1 MSNLC
6 ILVTILMRIR
16 YSFFTVLFSALFSL
30 NAFAQPTVEMGIP
43 ATTLINDILLGV
55 GVEATNV
62 QLIGDPQQIGH
73 LTGAINTGITI
84 DGGVVLSSGMADN
97 MICPGNFGFING
109 VAGNAD
115 LLTVAQSV
123 PGLIG
128 GNFNVTSV
136 NDVCVI
142 SFDFVATG
150 DSLFFNYIFGSAEY
164 NTYINTQFND
174 VFAFFLAGPG
184 ITGPFSSPVGFPG
197 GSRNV
202 AVLPGT
208 NPALPVTISSVH
220 SGTNAIPPL
229 NGEFHI
235 SNTTPQVQFGETD
248 PDICMNGWTVTLP
261 VEEQLICGETYH
273 IRLAI
278 ADGGD
283 TALDSW
289 VVLEEGSFE
298 SNSVVEVDLFIDVGQ
313 AGVETLYEDCGTA
326 FLTFSRPPESNL
338 DLEEMIII
346 EYGGD
351 AVNGEDYTLLPD
363 SIIFAPGVESITFE
377 ITAFQD
383 GIDEP
388 TELVEFEILNL
399 AACNGNGIT
408 SFFSF
413 FIADEPDPLVVEGY
427 TIEMCEG
434 AEVTLEPII
443 TGGYGNFSYDW
454 SNNETTPTITV
465 SPESNAGFNVMV
477 SDTCGMPSDDADIFV
492 EILQLPPL
500 EVSITNGDL
509 NLNCNESVLV
519 SATANGGI
527 PPYSWT
533 WTNQNGESLGSTGS
547 SLFYNTQQ
555 GASQIV
561 ATATDGCGFVISD
574 TIEVN
579 LNVPPMDVDIPEEVT
594 ALCLEEFA
602 INPVVAGG
610 QAPYSYQWL
619 QNGNFLSWN
628 LNYSSALQAD
638 ATFTFQVTDACGQTQ
653 QYPVDV
659 LIESPPVSI
668 TLPESITG
676 PCTETF
682 NLNPEIEGGSGGFQY
697 TWLANGEPLAE
708 TLNTTWQSF
717 EDAVLQFTVVDQ
729 CSASDQFSV
738 DVFIVNP
745 PVEIEIGEDIFASCL
760 DNTAI
765 DVEIIAGSGQYQYE
779 WFVADTAYA
788 ITEDIV
794 VQSFLTIPV
803 GVQVTDGC
811 GSSAYDELMYF
822 IPDDPLVLEL
832 SADTA
837 ICAGTGITISAF
849 AEGGEDGFFYQ
860 WSTLGAGPDQ
870 YITPYQSAVYP
881 VTATDICGASISGEI
896 YVEVQ
901 YLFSD
906 FTVTTLEGDNQY
918 QFFANPAPS
927 CPGCQYLW
935 DFGDGSVSDEANP
948 VHTFDGLSDYTVSL
962 QVTNAIGCT
971 NTAFTLI
978 QGPIILYVPNAFTP
992 NNDGI
997 NDVFQVKGNGI
1008 MRYNIK
1014 IYNRWGEKVFESND
1028 IDEVWDG
1035 SHVGGEYY
1043 VPNDIYTYVIE
1054 VKGFDTDATEHVGHI
1069 SVMR

>member
-1 MSNLC
+1 MRLIYIY
-6 ILVTILMRIR
+6 ILP
-16 YSFFTVLFSALFSL
+16 FFLLGFSKMAY
-30 NAFAQPTVEMGIP
+30 AQPAVDLDMPVE
-43 ATTLINDILLGV
+43 TLVNDILLGAGVQATNIQLV
-55 GVEATNV
+55 GVPEQV
-62 QLIGDPQQIGH
+62 GY
-73 LTGAINTGITI
+73 LTGAINTGLTI
-84 DGGVVLSSGMADN
+84 DGGMVLSSGYASN
-97 MICPGNFGFING
+97 LLCSEFGGFFTG
-109 VAGNAD
+109 AGGNAD
-115 LLTVAQSV
+115 LLSVAQSV

-128 GNFNVTSV
+128 ANFNVNSV
-136 NDVCVI
+136 HDVCMV

-150 DSLFFNYIFGSAEY
+150 DSIFFNYVFGSVEY
-164 NTYINTQFND
+164 NTYINSQFND

-184 ITGPFSSPVGFPG
+184 ITGPYSAPAGFPG
-197 GSRNV
+197 GSINL

-208 NPALPVTISSVH
+208 NPPLPVTISSVH
-220 SGTNAIPPL
+220 SGTNNIAPL

-235 SNTTPQVQFGETD
+235 SNTTPQVPFGETD

-261 VEEQLICGETYH
+261 AEEQLICGETYH

-289 VVLEEGSFE
+289 VILEEGSFE

-313 AGVETLYEDCGTA
+313 PGVETLYEDCGTA

-346 EYGGD
+346 EYGGE
-351 AVNGEDYTLLPD
+351 AINGVDYTLLPD
-363 SIIFAPGVESITFE
+363 TIIFEPGVESITFE
-377 ITAFQD
+377 IIAFQD
-383 GIDEP
+383 GLDEGIE
-388 TELVEFEILNL
+388 TVEFEILNL
-399 AACNGNGIT
+399 AACNGNGLT
-408 SFFSF
+408 SYFTF
-413 FIADEPDPLVVEGY
+413 FIADEPEPLVVEGY
-427 TIEMCEG
+427 TVEMCEG

-443 TGGYGNFSYDW
+443 TGGFGNFSYDW
-454 SNNETTPTITV
+454 STNDITPTITV
-465 SPESNAGFNVMV
+465 SPETNAGYNVIV

-500 EVSITNGDL
+500 VVNINNGDL

-519 SATANGGI
+519 SATADGGI

-533 WTNQNGESLGSTGS
+533 WTNQNGESLGSTGAT
-547 SLFYNTQQ
+547 LFYNTQQ

-574 TIEVN
+574 TIDVN
-579 LNVPPMDVDIPEEVT
+579 LNVPPMDVDIPEEVIS
-594 ALCLEEFA
+594 LCLEEFA
-602 INPVVAGG
+602 ISPVVAGG

-619 QNGNFLSWN
+619 QNGNFLSWD
-628 LNYSSALQAD
+628 LTYTSALQTD

-653 QYPVDV
+653 QFSVDV
-659 LIESPPVSI
+659 IIESPPVTI
-668 TLPESITG
+668 TLPESVTG

-682 NLNPEIEGGSGGFQY
+682 TLNPEIEGGSGGFVY
-697 TWLANGEPLAE
+697 AWMANGEPLTE

-717 EDAVLQFTVVDQ
+717 EDAVLEFSVIDQCNANDQFTVNVL
-729 CSASDQFSV
+729 
-738 DVFIVNP
+738 IVNP
-745 PVEIEIGEDIFASCL
+745 PVVLDIGEDIFASCL
-760 DNTAI
+760 DNTSI
-765 DVEIIAGSGQYQYE
+765 DVEVVDGSGQYQYE
-779 WFVADTAYA
+779 WFVADTAFA

-794 VQSFLTIPV
+794 VQSFVTMPV

-811 GSSAYDELMYF
+811 GSVAYDELMYF

-832 SADTA
+832 SPDTA
-837 ICAGTGITISAF
+837 ICAGTSISLSAF

-881 VTATDICGASISGEI
+881 VTATDICGASISGEV

-901 YLFSD
+901 FLFSD
-906 FTVTTLEGDNQY
+906 FTVSSLSGDNQY

-935 DFGDGSVSDEANP
+935 DFGDGNFSEEENP

-971 NTAFTLI
+971 NTAYTLI

-997 NDVFQVKGNGI
+997 NDVFRVNGNGI

-1014 IYNRWGEKVFESND
+1014 IFNRWGEKVFESDD

-1043 VPNDIYTYVIE
+1043 VPNAIYTYVIE
-1054 VKGFDTDATEHVGHI
+1054 VKGFDTDAFERVGHI

>member
-1 MSNLC
+1 MRLIYIY
-6 ILVTILMRIR
+6 ILPIFL
-16 YSFFTVLFSALFSL
+16 LGFSKMAY
-30 NAFAQPTVEMGIP
+30 AQPAVDLDMPVE
-43 ATTLINDILLGV
+43 TLVNDILLGAGVQATNIQLV
-55 GVEATNV
+55 GVPEQV
-62 QLIGDPQQIGH
+62 GY
-73 LTGAINTGITI
+73 LTGAINTGLTI
-84 DGGVVLSSGMADN
+84 DGGMVLSSGYASN
-97 MICPGNFGFING
+97 LLCSEFGGFFTG
-109 VAGNAD
+109 AGGNAD
-115 LLTVAQSV
+115 LLSVAQSV

-128 GNFNVTSV
+128 ANFNVNSV
-136 NDVCVI
+136 HDVCMV

-150 DSLFFNYIFGSAEY
+150 DSIFFNYVFGSVEY
-164 NTYINTQFND
+164 NTYINSQFND

-184 ITGPFSSPVGFPG
+184 ITGPYSAPAGFPG
-197 GSRNV
+197 GSINL

-208 NPALPVTISSVH
+208 NPPLPVTISSVH
-220 SGTNAIPPL
+220 SGTNNIAPL

-235 SNTTPQVQFGETD
+235 SNTTPQVPFGETD

-261 VEEQLICGETYH
+261 AEEQLICGETYH

-289 VVLEEGSFE
+289 VILEEGSFE

-313 AGVETLYEDCGTA
+313 PGVETLYEDCGTA

-346 EYGGD
+346 EYGGE
-351 AVNGEDYTLLPD
+351 AINGVDYTLLPD
-363 SIIFAPGVESITFE
+363 TIIFEPGVESITFE
-377 ITAFQD
+377 IIAFQD
-383 GIDEP
+383 GLDEGIE
-388 TELVEFEILNL
+388 TVEFEILNL
-399 AACNGNGIT
+399 AACNGNGLT
-408 SFFSF
+408 SYFTF
-413 FIADEPDPLVVEGY
+413 FIADEPEPLVVEGY
-427 TIEMCEG
+427 TVEMCEG

-443 TGGYGNFSYDW
+443 TGGFGNFSYDW
-454 SNNETTPTITV
+454 STNDITPIIMV
-465 SPESNAGFNVMV
+465 SPETNAGYNVIV

-500 EVSITNGDL
+500 VVNINNGDL

-519 SATANGGI
+519 SATADGGI

-533 WTNQNGESLGSTGS
+533 WTNQNGESLGSTGAT
-547 SLFYNTQQ
+547 LFYNTQQ

-574 TIEVN
+574 TIDVN
-579 LNVPPMDVDIPEEVT
+579 LNVPPMDVDIPEEVIS
-594 ALCLEEFA
+594 LCLEEFA
-602 INPVVAGG
+602 ISPVVAGG

-619 QNGNFLSWN
+619 QNGNFLSWD
-628 LNYSSALQAD
+628 LTYTSALQTD

-653 QYPVDV
+653 QFSVDV
-659 LIESPPVSI
+659 IIESPPVTI
-668 TLPESITG
+668 TLPESVTG

-682 NLNPEIEGGSGGFQY
+682 TLNPEIEGGSGGFVY
-697 TWLANGEPLAE
+697 AWMANGEPLTE

-717 EDAVLQFTVVDQ
+717 EDAVLEFSVIDQCNANDQFTVNVL
-729 CSASDQFSV
+729 
-738 DVFIVNP
+738 IVNP
-745 PVEIEIGEDIFASCL
+745 PVVLDIGEDIFASCL
-760 DNTAI
+760 DNTSI
-765 DVEIIAGSGQYQYE
+765 DVEVVDGSGQYQYE
-779 WFVADTAYA
+779 WFVADTAFA

-794 VQSFLTIPV
+794 VQSFVTMPV

-811 GSSAYDELMYF
+811 GSVAYDELMYF

-832 SADTA
+832 SPDTA
-837 ICAGTGITISAF
+837 ICAGTSISLSAF

-881 VTATDICGASISGEI
+881 VTATDICGASISGEV

-901 YLFSD
+901 FLFSD
-906 FTVTTLEGDNQY
+906 FTVSSLSGDNQY

-935 DFGDGSVSDEANP
+935 DFGDGNFSEEENP

-971 NTAFTLI
+971 NTAYTLI

-997 NDVFQVKGNGI
+997 NDVFRVNGNGI

-1014 IYNRWGEKVFESND
+1014 IFNRWGEKVFESDD

-1043 VPNDIYTYVIE
+1043 VPNAIYTYVIE
-1054 VKGFDTDATEHVGHI
+1054 VKGFDTDAFERVGHI